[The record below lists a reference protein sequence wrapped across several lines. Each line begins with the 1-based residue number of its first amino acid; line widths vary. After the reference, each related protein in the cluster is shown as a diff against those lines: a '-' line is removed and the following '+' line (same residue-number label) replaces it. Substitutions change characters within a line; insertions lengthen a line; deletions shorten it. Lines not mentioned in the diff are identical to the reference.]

1 MTVASG
7 LGLAEGLEV
16 ELLIVIGSASL
27 AKGCHPHFLG
37 DAESCGGAEQSDGA
51 GRLEAV
57 RSLATGIHDQRV
69 VNRLSEIAHHGSIQ
83 FRVEA
88 RRSLRLRDG

>member
-1 MTVASG
+1 MAVASG
-7 LGLAEGLEV
+7 LNLAEGLEV

-57 RSLATGIHDQRV
+57 RSLAAHVHDR
-69 VNRLSEIAHHGSIQ
+69 REPLSEIAHHGSIQ
-83 FRVEA
+83 FRLEA